1 MTPEEIA
8 TNLRAQDFD
17 YWIDEIL
24 GNVRDDVDKREGSV
38 IYDAVAPAA
47 TELAETSLML
57 ANMIEMTY
65 TQTASGTFLDYR
77 AVERGTSRISATN
90 TQVKA
95 QVLDTGNKPVQTLQ
109 IGDRY
114 ASIGDDPI
122 FYAIT
127 SLSNDEVIMTA
138 EETGSRPNSYIGT
151 ILPVSYNDEV
161 SYASIINVTVPA
173 RDDES
178 DDSLRAR
185 LLSANTYQAYGG
197 NIADYL
203 DMLEKITDVGSGQVY
218 PSWQGGGTVKL
229 VITNNDLMPASQELI
244 NEVQNKIDPPEGGS
258 GYGLAPIDHVVT
270 VVAPTPLAI
279 NIAVTLELGSGVTL
293 DGIRNQIN
301 ANIEN
306 YFKTRR
312 QDWDNVDTATGRGYN
327 LTIYRAQVLAEILK
341 VTGVANASLP
351 TLNGADKDVSLVF
364 DNTTSQLPV
373 LGEVTLNV

>member
-17 YWIDEIL
+17 YWVDEIL

-95 QVLDTGNKPVQTLQ
+95 QVLDTDNKPVQTLQ

-127 SLSNDEVIMTA
+127 SLNNDEVIMTA

>member
-17 YWIDEIL
+17 YWVDEIL

-77 AVERGTSRISATN
+77 AIERGTSRISATN

-95 QVLDTGNKPVQTLQ
+95 KVLDTNNKPVQTLQ

-127 SLSNDEVIMTA
+127 SLNKDEVIMTA

-178 DDSLRAR
+178 DDNLRAR

-229 VITNNDLMPASQELI
+229 VITNNGLMPASQELI

-270 VVAPTPLAI
+270 VVAPTMLTI

-312 QDWDNVDTATGRGYN
+312 QDWDNVDTAAGRGYN

-364 DNTTSQLPV
+364 NSTTSQLPV

>member
-1 MTPEEIA
+1 AVLPMT
-8 TNLRAQDFD
+8 TMS
-17 YWIDEIL
+17 
-24 GNVRDDVDKREGSV
+24 K
-38 IYDAVAPAA
+38 
-47 TELAETSLML
+47 

-95 QVLDTGNKPVQTLQ
+95 QVLDTDNKPVQTLQ

-127 SLSNDEVIMTA
+127 SLNNDEVIMTA

-258 GYGLAPIDHVVT
+258 GYGLAPIDHAVT
-270 VVAPTPLAI
+270 VVAPTMLTI